1 MISETIPAETDN
13 EKMCLTEI
21 EMERLI
27 DVYGDHLLRLC
38 TLYLKDTFLAED
50 ALQDTF
56 IQVWKKYG
64 SFQGRSSERTWLTRI
79 AINVCKNYLRSP
91 WKARTDVKDLTEFAG
106 PGRNEFEQ
114 VDSHIDVMNA
124 VLALKEKYRI
134 VILLYYYEEYSVK
147 EIADILSK
155 KEGTVLTRLRRG
167 RDSLHQLL
175 EPKKGGF

>member
-56 IQVWKKYG
+56 IKK
-64 SFQGRSSERTWLTRI
+64 
-79 AINVCKNYLRSP
+79 
-91 WKARTDVKDLTEFAG
+91 
-106 PGRNEFEQ
+106 
-114 VDSHIDVMNA
+114 
-124 VLALKEKYRI
+124 
-134 VILLYYYEEYSVK
+134 
-147 EIADILSK
+147 
-155 KEGTVLTRLRRG
+155 
-167 RDSLHQLL
+167 
-175 EPKKGGF
+175 